1 MDMSTPQVQRSVPEL
16 LGNIINN
23 IQQIIRSEFTLAKV
37 ELQEKASAAFKPAT
51 TLGAGFLLGLYGL
64 GFLLLAAVY
73 ALSMIMS
80 AGFAALIVGG
90 ALAFLSVALVTSSAK
105 KLKSLRPAPERT
117 IQTLKEDVQWV
128 KEQIK

>member
-1 MDMSTPQVQRSVPEL
+1 MSTPQAQRTVPEL
-16 LGNIINN
+16 FGNIVNN

-37 ELQEKASAAFKPAT
+37 ELQEKASAASKPAT
-51 TLGAGFLLGLYGL
+51 ALGAGFLLGLYGL

-73 ALSMIMS
+73 ALATVMA

-90 ALAFLSVALVTSSAK
+90 VLAIVSAVLVGSSVK
-105 KLKSLRPAPERT
+105 KLKALRPAPEKT
-117 IQTLKEDVQWV
+117 IQTLKEDVQWA